1 MLPPTAHGSHP
12 FARAQATRNKKKSAT
27 GAALD
32 ICKLTAMTTQTL
44 QSELLFRALSSCK
57 SEEGTNKTNKTLT
70 SCKRGKSSAFEY
82 CLKRNRQLQHTLC
95 WVRPLNTKRASSF
108 AQQSYN
114 KFGVEEPLLPV
125 PCVVSLCFFFATA
138 SAHPTG
144 IDRLST
150 CLVSRSAFKCT
161 FRLPAQNQQ
170 RQLVTGS
177 EVMVWLPAS
186 FQP

>member
-27 GAALD
+27 GEALD

-44 QSELLFRALSSCK
+44 QSELLFRAPSSCK
-57 SEEGTNKTNKTLT
+57 REQGTNKTNKTLT

-82 CLKRNRQLQHTLC
+82 CSKRNRQLQYTLF
-95 WVRPLNTKRASSF
+95 WVRLLNTKRASSY
-108 AQQSYN
+108 AQQSSC
-114 KFGVEEPLLPV
+114 KFGVEEPRLPV
-125 PCVVSLCFFFATA
+125 PCVVSLFFAAA
-138 SAHPTG
+138 SALPTG
-144 IDRLST
+144 IDRLSS

-161 FRLPAQNQQ
+161 FRFPAQNQQ

-186 FQP
+186 IQP